1 LSMNQ
6 TVSLDEALDVIEK
19 LPRENWQTLI
29 DIVNK
34 RDHELRREQIAQ
46 NILESR
52 AEYQRGELKPM
63 NVEEAM
69 KALNE

>member
-1 LSMNQ
+1 MNQ

-69 KALNE
+69 KALNKCN

>member
-1 LSMNQ
+1 MNQ
-6 TVSLDEALDVIEK
+6 TVSLDEALDVIER

-46 NILESR
+46 NILEAR
-52 AEYQRGELKPM
+52 AEYQGGELKPM

>member
-1 LSMNQ
+1 MNQ
-6 TVSLDEALDVIEK
+6 TVSLDEALDVIER

-63 NVEEAM
+63 NLEEAM

>member
-1 LSMNQ
+1 MNQ
-6 TVSLDEALDVIEK
+6 TVSLDEALDVIER

-34 RDHELRREQIAQ
+34 RDHKLRREQIAQ

-63 NVEEAM
+63 NIEEAM
-69 KALNE
+69 KALNKCN

>member
-1 LSMNQ
+1 MNQ
-6 TVSLDEALDVIEK
+6 TVSLDEALDVIER

-34 RDHELRREQIAQ
+34 RDHEMRREQIAQ
-46 NILESR
+46 NILEVR
-52 AEYQRGELKPM
+52 AECQRGELKPM

-69 KALNE
+69 KALNECY

>member
-1 LSMNQ
+1 MNQ

>member
-1 LSMNQ
+1 MNQ

-34 RDHELRREQIAQ
+34 RDHELRREQIVQ

>member
-1 LSMNQ
+1 MNQ
-6 TVSLDEALDVIEK
+6 TVSLDEALDVIER

-34 RDHELRREQIAQ
+34 RDHEMRREQIAQ